1 MTTFDFT
8 PVQGL
13 LGREVC
19 FRDFAFE
26 ASFREYE
33 HAFKDIAFKEQVYRD
48 RFRFGLVSG
57 CTADLDESGAMRFG
71 ILIDEDYFSL
81 SEMELLFVSNEQ
93 S

>member
-1 MTTFDFT
+1 MNTFDLA
-8 PVQGL
+8 PVQTL

-26 ASFREYE
+26 ASFREYG
-33 HAFKDIAFKEQVYRD
+33 HAFKDAAFKDEVYLD
-48 RFRFGLVSG
+48 RFKFGRVNG
-57 CTADLDESGAMRFG
+57 CTADLDESGTMSFS

-81 SEMELLFVSNEQ
+81 SKLELLFVSNQQ